1 MAMKAAVLHEVGQ
14 PFVVEDVELDGPREG
29 ELRIR
34 VQASGLCHSDLHLAQ
49 GDNPVVVPAI
59 LGHEAAGVVEAVG
72 EGVEGIAVGD
82 LVSTSF
88 SSFCGHCAQCQT
100 GHNHRCDT
108 KPAGVSRPRVS
119 WRGEPVY
126 ALAGIGGFAE
136 EVVAHRNSV
145 VKLPE
150 GVPAECAAL
159 MGCAVLTGAGAALN
173 GAKVRPGSSVAVIGC
188 GGVGL
193 NVIQGAR
200 IAGAAQII
208 AIDTV
213 PAKLEAARQFGATD
227 VVLAGP
233 DAVGAV
239 RELSAGGVD
248 YGFEVIGL
256 PATLLQAYHMVR
268 KGGTVALV
276 GMPRNDAMMDL
287 PIAKLMFN
295 EIRMIGSFMG
305 SSPFQVFLPQLAR
318 LYLDGKLLL
327 DELISDR
334 IRLDGI
340 NEGYA
345 RLVAGETRRNVVV
358 F

>member
-1 MAMKAAVLHEVGQ
+1 MKAAVLHEVGQ
-14 PFVVEDVELDGPREG
+14 PFVVEDVELDGPRDG
-29 ELRIR
+29 EVRIR
-34 VQASGLCHSDLHLAQ
+34 VQASGLCHSDYHLAV
-49 GDNPVVVPAI
+49 GDNPVVVPAV
-59 LGHEAAGVVEAVG
+59 LGHEAAGEVVAVG
-72 EGVEGIAVGD
+72 EGVDGLALGD

-108 KPAGVSRPRVS
+108 KPEGVNRPRVS
-119 WRGEPVY
+119 WKGNPVY

-136 EVVAHRNSV
+136 EIVVHKNSV

-150 GVPAECAAL
+150 GIPAECAAL
-159 MGCAVLTGAGAALN
+159 MGCAVLTGVGAALN

-193 NVIQGAR
+193 NVVQGAR

-208 AIDTV
+208 AVDTV
-213 PAKLEAARQFGATD
+213 PEKLEAARQFGATET
-227 VVLAGP
+227 VSAGP
-233 DAVGAV
+233 DAIGAV
-239 RELSAGGVD
+239 RELSGGGVD

-256 PATLLQAYHMVR
+256 PATLLEAYHMVR

-305 SSPFQVFLPQLAR
+305 SSPFQIFLPQLAR
-318 LYLDGKLLL
+318 LYRDGKLLL
-327 DELISDR
+327 DELVSDR
-334 IRLDGI
+334 IGLGDI
-340 NEGYA
+340 NQGYA
-345 RLVAGETRRNVVV
+345 RLVAGETRRNVIV